1 MHMGLSRERTSSGMT
16 ELSEPVREAN
26 GYGACED
33 VDRVIAIALAEVGY
47 REKASN
53 ASLDDPLANA
63 GSGNWTKYA
72 RDLAAA
78 GYYNGNKNG
87 YAWCEC
93 FVDWC
98 FWKAFG
104 PDGQRI
110 QCQTGDL
117 GAACI
122 CSMQYYQQQGRC
134 DQDPKA
140 GDQVF
145 FYAGGTVGHTG
156 IVVEV
161 SDGSITVVEGNS
173 SDRVQKLSYP
183 RSSGSIAGYG
193 HPKYDQISASENIPA
208 KPSEADL
215 SGRGGAAERAS
226 FADASGK
233 RDDSELGTTRVLV
246 RLPLLKRGST
256 GPTVES
262 AQAVLIHRGYAC
274 GGRRFLGR
282 ETPDGDFGPATEKA
296 VRSFQAKT
304 ALEPDGEIGADTWKT
319 LLTG

>member
-1 MHMGLSRERTSSGMT
+1 MN
-16 ELSEPVREAN
+16 PV
-26 GYGACED
+26 D
-33 VDRVIAIALAEVGY
+33 LVIATALAEVGY

-53 ASLDDPLANA
+53 ASLDDPQANA

-98 FWKAFG
+98 FFKAFG

-122 CSMQYYQQQGRC
+122 YSMQYYRQQGRC
-134 DQDPKA
+134 DQNPKA

-193 HPKYDQISASENIPA
+193 HRGMKRQEALNLSLHIRRTPNVAIRLPRPHKPSASVSLSSNA
-208 KPSEADL
+208 VPSAPP
-215 SGRGGAAERAS
+215 SS
-226 FADASGK
+226 
-233 RDDSELGTTRVLV
+233 
-246 RLPLLKRGST
+246 P
-256 GPTVES
+256 P
-262 AQAVLIHRGYAC
+262 
-274 GGRRFLGR
+274 RR
-282 ETPDGDFGPATEKA
+282 
-296 VRSFQAKT
+296 S
-304 ALEPDGEIGADTWKT
+304 
-319 LLTG
+319 

>member
-1 MHMGLSRERTSSGMT
+1 MN
-16 ELSEPVREAN
+16 P
-26 GYGACED
+26 
-33 VDRVIAIALAEVGY
+33 VDRVIQIALAEVGY

-78 GYYNGNKNG
+78 GYYNGDKS
-87 YAWCEC
+87 ACPWCEI
-93 FVDWC
+93 FTDWV

-122 CSMQYYQQQGRC
+122 YSMQYYRQQGRC
-134 DQDPKA
+134 DQNPRP

-145 FYAGGTVGHTG
+145 LYAGGTVGHTG

-193 HPKYDQISASENIPA
+193 HPKYDQISASDNIPA

-215 SGRGGAAERAS
+215 SGRGGAAEGAS

-233 RDDSELGTTRVLV
+233 RDDSELVTT
-246 RLPLLKRGST
+246 RLPLLKRGAT
-256 GPTVES
+256 GTAVES

-274 GGRRFLGR
+274 GGRKLLGC

-296 VRSFQAKT
+296 VRDYQSKT
-304 ALEPDGEIGADTWKT
+304 ALEPDGEIGADTWAAMMT
-319 LLTG
+319 NNNQ

>member
-1 MHMGLSRERTSSGMT
+1 MN
-16 ELSEPVREAN
+16 PVEKL
-26 GYGACED
+26 
-33 VDRVIAIALAEVGY
+33 IAIALAEVGY

-53 ASLDDPLANA
+53 ATLDDPQANA

-87 YAWCEC
+87 YAWCEV

-98 FWKAFG
+98 FYKAFG
-104 PDGQRI
+104 KEGQRI

-122 CSMQYYQQQGRC
+122 YSMQYYRQQGRC
-134 DQDPKA
+134 DGNPKA

-145 FYAGGTVGHTG
+145 FYASGTIGHTG

-161 SDGSITVVEGNS
+161 NASSITVVEGNS

-193 HPKYDQISASENIPA
+193 HPWYEKAGSTEPVIANSAEAECGN
-208 KPSEADL
+208 PS
-215 SGRGGAAERAS
+215 SQ
-226 FADASGK
+226 
-233 RDDSELGTTRVLV
+233 TPQTILV

-256 GPTVES
+256 GKPVES

-274 GGRRFLGR
+274 GGRKFLGR
-282 ETPDGDFGPATEKA
+282 ETPDGEFGPATEKA
-296 VRSFQAKT
+296 VRSYQTKM
-304 ALEPDGEIGADTWKT
+304 ALDSDGEIGADTWT
-319 LLTG
+319 ALLTA

>member
-1 MHMGLSRERTSSGMT
+1 MSSADK
-16 ELSEPVREAN
+16 L
-26 GYGACED
+26 
-33 VDRVIAIALAEVGY
+33 IQIALAEVGY

-53 ASLDDPLANA
+53 AALDDPLTNA

-104 PDGQRI
+104 RDGQRI

-122 CSMQYYQQQGRC
+122 YSAQYFKQQGRY
-134 DQDPKA
+134 DQIPKA

-145 FYAGGTVGHTG
+145 FYAGGTIGHTG

-161 SDGSITVVEGNS
+161 SDNSITVVEGNS
-173 SDRVQKLSYP
+173 SDRVQKLTYS

-193 HPKYDQISASENIPA
+193 HPWYEKAGIESVEKEKEGEPTPAPTSETSAA
-208 KPSEADL
+208 Q
-215 SGRGGAAERAS
+215 
-226 FADASGK
+226 
-233 RDDSELGTTRVLV
+233 TVLV

-256 GPTVES
+256 GTAVES
-262 AQAVLIHRGYAC
+262 AQLLLINRGYNC
-274 GGRRFLGR
+274 GGRTFLGC

-296 VRSFQAKT
+296 VRSFQTKA
-304 ALEPDGEIGADTWKT
+304 ALEPDGEIGADTWKS
-319 LLTG
+319 LLTA

>member
-1 MHMGLSRERTSSGMT
+1 MSD
-16 ELSEPVREAN
+16 AQ
-26 GYGACED
+26 
-33 VDRVIAIALAEVGY
+33 RVIDIALAEVGY

-53 ASLDDPLANA
+53 AALDDPLANA

-98 FWKAFG
+98 FFKAFG

-122 CSMQYYQQQGRC
+122 YSMQYYQQQGRC
-134 DQDPKA
+134 DQNPKA

-145 FYAGGTVGHTG
+145 FYGGGTVGHTG
-156 IVVEV
+156 IVTAVTD
-161 SDGSITVVEGNS
+161 SSITVVEGNS
-173 SDRVQKLSYP
+173 SDRVQKLTYS

-193 HPKYDQISASENIPA
+193 HPWYEKASAVPEEPQPA
-208 KPSEADL
+208 PPAEESVPSPQ
-215 SGRGGAAERAS
+215 
-226 FADASGK
+226 
-233 RDDSELGTTRVLV
+233 TVTVH
-246 RLPLLKRGST
+246 LPLLKRGST
-256 GPTVES
+256 GSAVES
-262 AQAVLIHRGYAC
+262 AQLLLIHRGYDC
-274 GGRRFLGR
+274 GGRKFLGR

-296 VRSFQAKT
+296 VRSFQTKA
-304 ALEPDGEIGADTWKT
+304 ALEPDGEIGADTWT
-319 LLTG
+319 ALLIRS